1 MNKKES
7 GAKIL
12 FFLVMLIWGTI
23 GVFRRYIP
31 LPSGTIAFVRGAV
44 GTVCLMV
51 TLLIKKEKLIS
62 DGIKKN
68 IVPLVVSGVAL
79 GANWVLLFEAY
90 RYTTVA
96 TATLCYNMAAIF
108 MSIAAVFV
116 FGERITLKN
125 GLCILT
131 AFAGM
136 FLVSGILDEGFSGV
150 GELVGI
156 FLGLGAAAL
165 YAVVMILNK
174 KIKDV
179 SAYGKTFVQLGAAA
193 VTILPYTL
201 IAESL
206 SGVSLDL
213 RGAVMLLIL
222 SVVHTGI
229 TYVIYFTS
237 MERLNVKTIALMSYV
252 MPIISMVLS
261 VVILREKIGIAEIIG
276 AVLILG
282 ATLVGEVANTRKEAA
297 E

>member
-1 MNKKES
+1 MNKKENT
-7 GAKIL
+7 AKVM
-12 FFLVMLIWGTI
+12 FFLVMCVWGTV

-31 LPSGTIAFVRGAV
+31 LPSGSIAFVRGAV
-44 GTVCLMV
+44 GALCLLAV
-51 TLLIKKEKLIS
+51 LLIKKEKLT
-62 DGIKKN
+62 GREIKEN
-68 IVPLVVSGVAL
+68 IVPLIISGVAL

-90 RYTTVA
+90 RYTTVS
-96 TATLCYNMAAIF
+96 TATLCYNMAAVF

-136 FLVSGILDEGFSGV
+136 VLVSGALDAGFGGIS
-150 GELVGI
+150 ELIGI

-179 SAYGKTFVQLGAAA
+179 SAYGKTFVQLTAAA

-206 SGVSLDL
+206 SGVSLDTK
-213 RGAVMLLIL
+213 GAVMLLIL
-222 SVVHTGI
+222 SLVHTGI
-229 TYVIYFTS
+229 TYIVYFSS
-237 MERLNVKTIALMSYV
+237 MQRLDVKSIALMSYI
-252 MPIISMVLS
+252 MPIVSMVLS
-261 VVILREKIGIAEIIG
+261 ATVLREEIGLTEIIG

-282 ATLVGEVANTRKEAA
+282 ATLVGEVLNTKKEVKK
-297 E
+297 